1 MPIDFFTT
9 PHILE
14 YGRSIQVLCSFQ
26 ERALLVTS
34 EKGKYE
40 EFSVV
45 DEKTNPGGMTPI
57 IILIVDT

>member
-1 MPIDFFTT
+1 MPIDFFST

-14 YGRSIQVLCSFQ
+14 YGRSIQVPCSFQ
-26 ERALLVTS
+26 ERALLVAS

-45 DEKTNPGGMTPI
+45 DKKKPRR
-57 IILIVDT
+57 VDTDNYLIEDT